1 MKQLLTFCLL
11 ALLPTLAIAQ
21 NFGLQFDGSEDQITL
36 CDDPEFQIGDPFT
49 VEAWINASAW
59 KAAAWQ
65 GSIVTKDGAT
75 GIGFALRAGN
85 NGTLDFVMGTTAGWQ
100 SAQSTAI
107 MNTNQWYHVA
117 AVVADGSISVYINGA
132 PEGSQTYAGAPIT
145 GNSPLTIGES
155 SGFPGRV
162 WAGVIDEVRVW
173 NIARSEAELNAVMAT
188 PLTGTETGLVA
199 YLPMN
204 EGAGATTAN
213 LLGCDG
219 TFGGGLSD
227 AWVDGFS
234 LASTDIGVTKITSPD
249 VLSIYQRPV
258 KVGCEIR
265 NFGMEAISGF
275 TVQLV
280 VNGEVVQE
288 QAFEGNLAPGAG
300 EPFVFDA
307 PYDFTGN
314 AENTVTVRT
323 RFTEDDNAGNDG
335 ATVDY
340 QRPEDGTRVTVFDAR
355 QHNFGAAGQTQFRE
369 MNLPANMEDY
379 EQILLHLS
387 VDCPGTGCDPW
398 DQPASFF
405 IDTPQGSYE
414 IARYITPFGIPCGPW
429 TVDVTDFKSVM
440 AGNIAFRSYIQVWGN
455 SGWLLNAELEFIE
468 AEVLGYQRLQRVWET
483 SNWVYGDPDISYD
496 LPEAEVEVSA
506 LAQSAHL
513 RLTVSGHGQG
523 NTDNAAEF
531 SNKTHQLLV
540 NGALATTH
548 HLWKDDCAQN
558 ACSNQLG
565 TWLFSRAGWCPGQQV
580 TPFTVNLTSLM
591 TPGAPLM
598 LDYVFEEY
606 TNFLNTGYNGSSHTE
621 PHYKIY
627 SYLVEHSDVPLSV
640 FNNCRAAEI
649 LISTNGDPDNPVFE
663 GLAFTVENTGTE
675 TVDNPTL
682 GYYISG
688 SFVFEETID
697 ASIAPGD
704 TYTHAFTQVSGFT
717 PGAFNTVVAVLEAA
731 GDQNLSDD
739 AVRTDISP
747 DLVVG
752 MAELQ
757 PKPLFKVF
765 PNPSNG
771 RFEYEADDSF
781 LGGTLQVMS
790 SQGQLIATLPL
801 NSNRAEVSCL
811 LHRTGVFYL
820 VAQAK
825 NRSRLVK
832 RVVVF

>member
-1 MKQLLTFCLL
+1 MKPLLTFCLL
-11 ALLPTLAIAQ
+11 ALLPALALSQ
-21 NFGLQFDGSEDQITL
+21 NFGLQFDGSAGQVTL
-36 CDDPEFQIGDPFT
+36 CDEPEFQINDPFT
-49 VEAWINASAW
+49 VEAWINASDW

-65 GSIVTKDGAT
+65 GSIVTKDGASGT
-75 GIGFALRAGN
+75 GFALRAGN
-85 NGTLDFVMGTTAGWQ
+85 SGTLDFVMGTTAGWQ

-117 AVVADGSISVYINGA
+117 AVVADGSISVYINGV
-132 PEGSQTYAGAPIT
+132 PEGSQTYSGTPMT

-162 WAGVIDEVRVW
+162 WSGMIDEVRVW
-173 NIARSEAELNAVMAT
+173 NTARSEAELNAAMAT
-188 PLTGTETGLVA
+188 PLIGNEVGLVA

-227 AWVDGFS
+227 AWVDGFA
-234 LASTDIGVTKITSPD
+234 LASTDIGVTTITNPD

-258 KVGCEIR
+258 KVSCEIR
-265 NFGMEAISGF
+265 NFGMEAVSGF

-288 QAFEGNLAPGAG
+288 QAFEGHLAPGVG
-300 EPFVFDA
+300 QPFVFNA

-314 AENTVTVRT
+314 AENTVTVQT

-335 ATVDY
+335 ATIDY
-340 QRPEDGTRVTVFDAR
+340 QRPEGGTRVTVFDAR

-387 VDCPGTGCDPW
+387 VDCPGSGCDPW

-414 IARYITPFGIPCGPW
+414 IARYITPFGIACGPW

-440 AGNIAFRSYIQVWGN
+440 AGRIAFRSYIQVWGN

-468 AEVLGYQRLQRVWET
+468 AETPGYQRINRLWET

-496 LPEAEVEVSA
+496 LPEAVVDISA

-580 TPFTVNLTSLM
+580 TPLTVNLTSLM
-591 TPGAPLM
+591 TPGAPLT
-598 LDYVFEEY
+598 LDYVLEEY

-627 SYLVEHSDVPLSV
+627 SYLVERSSVPLTD
-640 FNNCRAAEI
+640 FLNLRAQEI
-649 LISTNGDPDNPVFE
+649 LISTNGDPGNPVFE
-663 GLAFTVENTGTE
+663 GLSFTVENTGTE
-675 TVDNPTL
+675 TVDNPVL
-682 GYYISG
+682 GYYING
-688 SFVFEETID
+688 NFVFEETIT
-697 ASIAPGD
+697 ASIAPGES
-704 TYTHAFTQVSGFT
+704 YAHSFSQVSGFT
-717 PGAFNTVVAVLEAA
+717 PGTLNTVVAVLTAE
-731 GDQNLSDD
+731 GDENLSDD
-739 AVRTDISP
+739 AIRTAIDP
-747 DLVVG
+747 DLVIG
-752 MAELQ
+752 TQEWQAEPGL
-757 PKPLFKVF
+757 KVF
-765 PNPSNG
+765 PNPTDG
-771 RFEYEADDSF
+771 VFGYEVDDLF
-781 LGGTLQVMS
+781 LGGRIQVWD
-790 SQGQLIATLPL
+790 SQGRLIETVAVQA
-801 NSNRAEVSCL
+801 NKAQVSCL
-811 LHRTGVFYL
+811 LRQTGVFYL
-820 VAQAK
+820 IAQAIDGT
-825 NRSRLVK
+825 RVVK
-832 RVVVF
+832 RVVVL